1 MPLSDYEVEQDFFIA
16 QDGDRSFGQVNADLC
31 FPCCACKCNDRKCDQ
46 IPCAICGHN
55 SSARLATCED
65 ISVWMGMKSD
75 MQGDGRQR
83 QMPPPKQDKA
93 PK

>member
-16 QDGDRSFGQVNADLC
+16 QDNDRSFGQLNADLC
-31 FPCCACKCNDRKCDQ
+31 FPCCACKCNDRECDQ